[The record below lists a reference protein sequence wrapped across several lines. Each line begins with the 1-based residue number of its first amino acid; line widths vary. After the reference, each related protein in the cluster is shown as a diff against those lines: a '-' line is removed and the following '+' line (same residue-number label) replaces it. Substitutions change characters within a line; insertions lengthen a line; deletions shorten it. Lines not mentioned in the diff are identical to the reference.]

1 MMSSSGER
9 VGVFLLLMKMT
20 MTMCEIFK
28 KNGLKIEIEANLTV
42 VDYLDVTLNLLEN
55 THKPYM
61 KPNDVPLYVH
71 SQSNHPRSVLKN
83 IPRSINDRLSK
94 LSSSEEI
101 FNTAVPPYQQAISD
115 AGYDYKLKFQP
126 PTASPPPKKN
136 RTRTR
141 QTVWFNPPFSL
152 NVETNIGKEFFQIID
167 NFPKNNI
174 LAPIIT
180 RGKVKMSYRTMKNM
194 DQIISSHNKKALADD
209 PVADDEPVQPVCNCQ
224 KSKRHLCP
232 LPGQCTVDANGPV
245 ESVVYRAEIKRTDTG
260 GVEFYTGLT
269 GGAFKKRWYQHCV
282 DIRKYDP
289 NDGSYGKRMSRYVG
303 SLAAQNIPYE
313 ISWSIVTRAPT
324 YSPVTKSCRLC
335 LLEKYFI
342 MFESSRATLNVKSEF
357 FSSCPHKQKL
367 LLKNNLS
374 PG

>member
-1 MMSSSGER
+1 MLSKRWRNFSR
-9 VGVFLLLMKMT
+9 
-20 MTMCEIFK
+20 
-28 KNGLKIEIEANLTV
+28 NGLKIEIEANLTV

-101 FNTAVPPYQQAISD
+101 FDAAVPPYQQAISD
-115 AGYDYKLKFQP
+115 AGYSYKMKYQP
-126 PTASPPPKKN
+126 PTASQPPKKN

-141 QTVWFNPPFSL
+141 QIVWFNPPFSL

-174 LAPIIT
+174 LAPIIN

-194 DQIISSHNKKALADD
+194 NQVVSSHNKKTLTDD
-209 PVADDEPVQPVCNCQ
+209 PAVPDGEIPHHVPVRQ
-224 KSKRHLCP
+224 S
-232 LPGQCTVDANGPV
+232 
-245 ESVVYRAEIKRTDTG
+245 
-260 GVEFYTGLT
+260 
-269 GGAFKKRWYQHCV
+269 
-282 DIRKYDP
+282 
-289 NDGSYGKRMSRYVG
+289 
-303 SLAAQNIPYE
+303 
-313 ISWSIVTRAPT
+313 
-324 YSPVTKSCRLC
+324 
-335 LLEKYFI
+335 
-342 MFESSRATLNVKSEF
+342 
-357 FSSCPHKQKL
+357 HKTKL